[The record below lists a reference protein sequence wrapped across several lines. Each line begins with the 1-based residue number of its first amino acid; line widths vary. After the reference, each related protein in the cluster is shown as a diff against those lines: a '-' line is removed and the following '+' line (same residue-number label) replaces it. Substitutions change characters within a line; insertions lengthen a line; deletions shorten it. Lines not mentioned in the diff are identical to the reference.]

1 MSTNAYHTEI
11 REGISIAQPSPPPAD
26 EVAGDEQAQNSKL
39 ALDFKE
45 NGLPFADAFK
55 ALKKTKTIEDKI
67 AASVRD
73 AKGEAL
79 GVEDF
84 QQLMKDNGVLSV
96 NKDDSKKKTTEAEAI
111 IKMFTKQSE
120 IMEKYT
126 KHLELL
132 EKQTKEPE
140 PVEAVTAMVEQ
151 TQIQTDAILSTVEK
165 EVDDFPEELQ
175 QQLETVLSR
184 TEEALERLMGR
195 LKRKAATGQVQAKAA
210 APEVL
215 TPTGP
220 SGDKV

>member
-1 MSTNAYHTEI
+1 MSTNAYHTEL
-11 REGISIAQPSPPPAD
+11 REGISTAQPSPPPVD

-67 AASVRD
+67 AAS
-73 AKGEAL
+73 KGEAL

-140 PVEAVTAMVEQ
+140 PVEAVTAMIEQ
-151 TQIQTDAILSTVEK
+151 THIQTDAILSTVQK
-165 EVDDFPEELQ
+165 EEDDFPEELQ

-184 TEEALERLMGR
+184 TEEALERLMRR
-195 LKRKAATGQVQAKAA
+195 LKRKAATGQVPAKAA

-215 TPTGP
+215 SPTGP
-220 SGDKV
+220 SGDKL

>member
-1 MSTNAYHTEI
+1 MSTNAYHTEL
-11 REGISIAQPSPPPAD
+11 REGISTAQPSPPPVD

-45 NGLPFADAFK
+45 NGLPFTDAFR

-67 AASVRD
+67 AAS
-73 AKGEAL
+73 EAL

-84 QQLMKDNGVLSV
+84 QQLMKDNGASSV
-96 NKDDSKKKTTEAEAI
+96 NKDDSKKKTTEAESI
-111 IKMFTKQSE
+111 IEMFTKQSE
-120 IMEKYT
+120 IMENYA

-132 EKQTKEPE
+132 EKQTKEAE
-140 PVEAVTAMVEQ
+140 PVETVTAMVEQ
-151 TQIQTDAILSTVEK
+151 THIQTDAILSTMEK
-165 EVDDFPEELQ
+165 EEDDFPKELQ
-175 QQLETVLSR
+175 KQLETVLSR

-195 LKRKAATGQVQAKAA
+195 LKRKAAAGQVPAKSA